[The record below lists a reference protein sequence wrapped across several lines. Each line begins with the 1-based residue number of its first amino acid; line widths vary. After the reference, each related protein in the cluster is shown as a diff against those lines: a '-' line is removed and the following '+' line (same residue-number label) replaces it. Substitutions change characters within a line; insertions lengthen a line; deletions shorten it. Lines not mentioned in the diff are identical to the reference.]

1 MEEVRMINGAQ
12 RGAIFALAKVAG
24 LDNDALHDVVKQIT
38 GADSISALTSWQ
50 AGQVI
55 ESLKRQTGQD
65 APWGWMSD
73 GQRWK
78 AYALCRELGWV
89 TEAGEVD
96 VKRLEAFVRSR
107 FGVAKLQWVNVETA
121 SKVINGLNAML
132 KRARSKPGA

>member
-1 MEEVRMINGAQ
+1 
-12 RGAIFALAKVAG
+12 VAG

-73 GQRWK
+73 GQR
-78 AYALCRELGWV
+78 
-89 TEAGEVD
+89 
-96 VKRLEAFVRSR
+96 
-107 FGVAKLQWVNVETA
+107 
-121 SKVINGLNAML
+121 
-132 KRARSKPGA
+132 

>member
-1 MEEVRMINGAQ
+1 V
-12 RGAIFALAKVAG
+12 
-24 LDNDALHDVVKQIT
+24 
-38 GADSISALTSWQ
+38 
-50 AGQVI
+50 
-55 ESLKRQTGQD
+55 
-65 APWGWMSD
+65 
-73 GQRWK
+73 K